1 MLTVIRVHLP
11 SDIPIAGCEL
21 SPYVLLRRPD
31 YSVTTDDIPKS
42 SPIDGYYLRCCWYQ
56 NLSAF
61 LSPLDSLLLPPASQ
75 GFSSVIL
82 ACKA

>member
-31 YSVTTDDIPKS
+31 DSVTTEDIPKS
-42 SPIDGYYLRCCWYQ
+42 SPIDGYYLRCCW
-56 NLSAF
+56 
-61 LSPLDSLLLPPASQ
+61 
-75 GFSSVIL
+75 
-82 ACKA
+82 